1 MSVLRPALS
10 PTIVIE
16 DDVALR
22 SAICGALED
31 AGLHPVECADL
42 ATARAA
48 IERLQPAVVV
58 LDLSLEEEF
67 GGDLLA
73 ELAEREDAPAVV
85 VCSAFGLAHLV
96 AARFSVP
103 CVRKPF
109 ELDELVAVVQR
120 AAAEQVRPR
129 AGTSKK

>member
-1 MSVLRPALS
+1 MSTLRPALT

-16 DDVALR
+16 DDAALR

-48 IERLQPAVVV
+48 IERLRPAVVV
-58 LDLSLEEEF
+58 LDLSLEGEF

-73 ELAEREDAPAVV
+73 ELAGREDAPAVV
-85 VCSAFGLAHLV
+85 ICSAFGLAHIV
-96 AARFSVP
+96 AARYSVP

-109 ELDELVAVVQR
+109 DLDELVTAVQR
-120 AAAEQVRPR
+120 AVAEEVRPR
-129 AGTSKK
+129 AANAK